1 MYRGLE
7 LNREVSLPSAIDL
20 YEKAIVLSGMSKTYS
35 MPGIRIGWIAC

>member
-7 LNREVSLPSAIDL
+7 LKIEASLHSAIDL

-35 MPGIRIGWIAC
+35 MPGLRIGWIAS